1 MYDKIKLYILA
12 VMAAVVPLVIR
23 VKVVPFVG
31 LAKEQ
36 TNISQLV
43 SGQKLNYF
51 HYYKAVYLW
60 VIAGALLFILL
71 GQLIDR
77 KSRIKKDNKIFIAIG
92 IFALFTILSSF
103 MSDFRYISIWGFY
116 DRTEGLITYMA
127 YMAVF
132 LAAYSID
139 FSRIDLRPFKWGLV
153 VSTVILSLIG
163 IGQFYGH
170 NFLETN
176 LAYKLSIP
184 AEMQAQMPTLTFRF
198 KDIAYA
204 TLFNPNYVGSF
215 TSISTPFFLGLFLF
229 ESEKKKKIIYFSLSA
244 LSFAFMIA
252 SGSRAGLVGV
262 MAAAALLVGMNLK
275 NFKRDWKRYA
285 SMIAVFFAIAFVFNF
300 QNPDRVFGKINSLFS
315 EAGKVVER
323 EAEVITGGADNQE
336 QTATPEKAENKSPDG
351 KDASGKQEE
360 TATPEKEE
368 IKPSDVKDASEEK
381 SIMYGEGLTTLGSGR
396 GYLWYKTLGMMKSTL
411 VIGNGPDTYV
421 MKFPHADA
429 FKENFNKITD
439 KPHNLYLQIGVNQGL
454 IALLAFLFLN
464 TYAFWKFWKQIDFK
478 FSSRLDQILLML
490 DASIFGYL
498 MTSIFNDSVVSVAP
512 IYWAMLGI
520 FLSIMVSR
528 KDMDKSK
535 LFEM

>member
-31 LAKEQ
+31 LSKEQ
-36 TNISQLV
+36 TNISQLI

-60 VIAGALLFILL
+60 VLAGALLFIML
-71 GQLIDR
+71 GQLIDH
-77 KSRIKKDNKIFIAIG
+77 KSRIKKDNKIFIAVG
-92 IFALFTILSSF
+92 IFALFTILSSL

-139 FSRIDLRPFKWGLV
+139 FSRINLKPFKWGLI
-153 VSTVILSLIG
+153 VSTVILSFIG

-176 LAYKLSIP
+176 LAYMLSIP
-184 AEMQAQMPTLTFRF
+184 SEMQANLPTLTFRF

-215 TSISTPFFLGLFLF
+215 TAIAVPFFLGLFLF
-229 ESEKKKKIIYFSLSA
+229 EKEKNRKIAYFALSA

-262 MAAAALLVGMNLK
+262 FAAAALLVAINIK
-275 NFKRDWKRYA
+275 NFARDWKRYA
-285 SMIAVFFAIAFVFNF
+285 SMIAVFFVIAFVFNF
-300 QNPDRVFGKINSLFS
+300 QNPARVFGKINSLFS
-315 EAGKVVER
+315 DAGKVIEQEK
-323 EAEVITGGADNQE
+323 EAITGSAKD
-336 QTATPEKAENKSPDG
+336 DG
-351 KDASGKQEE
+351 ETSGSEGEE
-360 TATPEKEE
+360 V
-368 IKPSDVKDASEEK
+368 KPSEEK
-381 SIMYGEGLTTLGSGR
+381 GIVYGEGFTTLGSGR
-396 GYLWYKTLGMMKSTL
+396 GYIWYKTLGMMKDTI

-421 MKFPHADA
+421 MKFPHADS
-429 FKENFNKITD
+429 FKENFNKIAD
-439 KPHNLYLQIGVNQGL
+439 KPHNIYLQIGVNQGL
-454 IALLAFLFLN
+454 IALMAFLFLN
-464 TYAFWKFWKQIDFK
+464 SYAFWKFLKQTDFNFEK
-478 FSSRLDQILLML
+478 RLDQILLML
-490 DASIFGYL
+490 DAALLGYL
-498 MTSIFNDSVVSVAP
+498 TTSLFNDSVVSVAP
-512 IYWAMLGI
+512 LYWAMLGI
-520 FLSIMVSR
+520 FLSILVSR
-528 KDMDKSK
+528 KDMEKSK
-535 LFEM
+535 VFEI

>member
-139 FSRIDLRPFKWGLV
+139 FSRINLKPFKWGLI
-153 VSTVILSLIG
+153 VSTVILSFIG

-176 LAYKLSIP
+176 LAYMLSVP
-184 AEMQAQMPTLTFRF
+184 AEMQIKMPTLTFRF
-198 KDIAYA
+198 KDIAYS

-215 TSISTPFFLGLFLF
+215 TAISTPYFLGLFLF
-229 ESEKKKKIIYFSLSA
+229 ESEKKKEIAYFALSA

-336 QTATPEKAENKSPDG
+336 QTATPEK
-351 KDASGKQEE
+351 
-360 TATPEKEE
+360 EE

-396 GYLWYKTLGMMKSTL
+396 GYIWYKTFGMMKSTL

-464 TYAFWKFWKQIDFK
+464 SYAFWKLWKQINFK
-478 FSSRLDQILLML
+478 FNRRLDQILLIL
-490 DASIFGYL
+490 DASLFGYL
-498 MTSIFNDSVVSVAP
+498 ITSFFNDSVVSVAP

-520 FLSIMVSR
+520 FLSILVGR
-528 KDMDKSK
+528 KDMEKSK
-535 LFEM
+535 VFEM